1 MTERTFSP
9 ASIVTCWLF
18 VLTQHKPLVDE
29 LAGTKGLLLDRHI
42 CNLATHLM
50 TLLEDQVIDPEVVER
65 ARRAH
70 ARVNAFGD
78 DKRPMAI
85 FVLDSFALVA
95 YSATL
100 PQLATFDAINNL
112 ALAHK
117 APVETGTLHSRAE
130 RAIKTLAVL
139 NSQWSDNFES
149 KLAITG
155 DAGFLVISG
164 FIESPEGAQAL
175 RIDDRQQHL
184 EECRAL
190 FGAIQEL
197 TDLTGAQD
205 IIDNLVMNLSR

>member
-9 ASIVTCWLF
+9 ASIVACWLF
-18 VLTQHKPLVDE
+18 VLTQHKPLLDE

-42 CNLATHLM
+42 NNLAVHLM
-50 TLLEDQVIDPEVVER
+50 TLLEDRVIDPEAVER
-65 ARRAH
+65 AQRAH
-70 ARVNAFGD
+70 ARVNAFGG
-78 DKRPMAI
+78 DKLPMAV

-95 YSATL
+95 RAATL

-112 ALAHK
+112 ALTHK
-117 APVETGTLHSRAE
+117 APAETGTLASRAD
-130 RAIKTLAVL
+130 RAIKTLTHL
-139 NSQWSDNFES
+139 NQQWSANYET

-155 DAGFLVISG
+155 DAGFLVVSG

-175 RIDDRQQHL
+175 RIDDRQQLL
-184 EECRAL
+184 EECHAL

-205 IIDNLVMNLSR
+205 VIDEVLMNLSR